1 MGSDSLLV
9 KMVMNVMK
17 LYRIAGC
24 VFVGILAASLPAL
37 AEIDLSGSWAARAH
51 EEAMERGPGP
61 YAVDYLGLPLN
72 EAGRAKALSFSGS
85 IISMIERQCM
95 YYPPS
100 YVVLGPQGIRIWA
113 DSDLINGRTIAWNIS
128 ASNDRAPIKIW
139 MNGRPHPSKNA
150 PHGVSGFTT
159 GVWEGDVLTSYTTHM
174 KAGYIRRNGAPSSD
188 EATFT
193 ATFLRHG
200 DLLTVAGVIEDPYY
214 LAEPLVITRNFVLDT
229 VPIRAVDTPCVPGFE
244 GTGETSAVPHYS
256 PGKNP
261 FVDEVTKLYNIPVEA
276 VLGGPETMYPDYRK
290 KLKDKYVAPE
300 KCVRNCGAAPPA
312 AAVQPPAR

>member
-1 MGSDSLLV
+1 MT
-9 KMVMNVMK
+9 KTK
-17 LYRIAGC
+17 LNRIA
-24 VFVGILAASLPAL
+24 VRALVALLAASIPAL

-51 EEAMERGPGP
+51 EDAMDRGPGP

-72 EAGRAKALSFSGS
+72 DAGRAKALSYSGS
-85 IISMIERQCM
+85 IFSMMERECM
-95 YYPPS
+95 YYPAS
-100 YVVLGPQGIRIWA
+100 YLVLGPQGIKIWA
-113 DSDLINGRTIAWNIS
+113 DSDMVNGKTIAWNIS

-139 MNGRPHPSKNA
+139 MDGRPHPSKTA

-188 EATFT
+188 EATLT
-193 ATFLRHG
+193 TTFLRHG

-214 LAEPLVITRNFVLDT
+214 LTEPFVVTRNFVLDT
-229 VPIRAVDTPCVPGFE
+229 VPIRPVDTPCVPGFE
-244 GTGETSAVPHYS
+244 GHGETGVIPHYS

-276 VLGGPETMYPDYRK
+276 VMGGPETMYPDYRK

-300 KCVRNCGAAPPA
+300 KCTRNCGAAPSASA
-312 AAVQPPAR
+312 APPPAPVAQ